1 MRESGKGIYRKMG
14 LRGTFSRKEPFQ
26 DQVSVSQFSDGS
38 SATGFG
44 WWLRLDRLTQ
54 DGEPDLQALS
64 PFLWPSS
71 PQLHTAGSLIENRKR
86 NQPAN
91 VTFKEV
97 RLICLAGWS
106 FLGAGGAFSA
116 GEEQHKGVRGHSLAA
131 STSRPGVKGGWLE
144 RALPQAGQG

>member
-14 LRGTFSRKEPFQ
+14 LRGTFSCKEPCQ

-38 SATGFG
+38 SAIGFG

-64 PFLWPSS
+64 PLLWPSS
-71 PQLHTAGSLIENRKR
+71 PQLHNAGSLIENRVR
-86 NQPAN
+86 HQPAN

-106 FLGAGGAFSA
+106 FSGGGAFSA
-116 GEEQHKGVRGHSLAA
+116 GEEQHKGVCGHSLAA